1 MQVSKLPSGFGF
13 DKDHELLRQSTRRL
27 LGERNPME
35 RVRKLDTDATGYD
48 AALYKEMA
56 ELGWLGLALPES
68 CGGADLGYLS
78 LSIVLEEMGRALLPG
93 PFLSS
98 VLAGLALVEADAADR
113 CEGIASGEQIATIAL
128 TEPEASWLP
137 ESVTATATDSGGEW
151 VLDGVKTH
159 VMWGGAADLL
169 VAPFRA
175 GDEVA
180 LFAVELPTDRVT
192 VTDEVCVD
200 TTRRTSRIAFDG
212 ARVPASARLAGAG
225 IEKWRALFIKG
236 YAMLAAEMVGGAER
250 VLGITRDYAIERIQ
264 FNRPIGSFQ
273 AVKHPIVNVMLAIE
287 AARSHTAAAAA
298 VLDTAPKQAEVPAR
312 MAKAAATDTY
322 SFACGRGIQL
332 HGGFGFTY
340 DCDVHFYFKRAM
352 WSAATLGDALH
363 HRRALAAALF
373 S

>member
-1 MQVSKLPSGFGF
+1 
-13 DKDHELLRQSTRRL
+13 
-27 LGERNPME
+27 
-35 RVRKLDTDATGYD
+35 
-48 AALYKEMA
+48 
-56 ELGWLGLALPES
+56 
-68 CGGADLGYLS
+68 
-78 LSIVLEEMGRALLPG
+78 
-93 PFLSS
+93 
-98 VLAGLALVEADAADR
+98 
-113 CEGIASGEQIATIAL
+113 
-128 TEPEASWLP
+128 
-137 ESVTATATDSGGEW
+137 
-151 VLDGVKTH
+151 
-159 VMWGGAADLL
+159 L

-225 IEKWRALFIKG
+225 IEQWRALFIKG

-363 HRRALAAALF
+363 HRRALAATLF